1 MRHTRGITLLEMM
14 VTVAIAC
21 ILLAAALMGI
31 QTPVNRQRENEATR
45 ELWASTL
52 RARQRAL
59 TTNQPVRIVVEENVP
74 RGDGTSRTVARWEQ
88 LRCDNEWDNASCPA
102 NGCENTT
109 CRANPDCCS
118 ELGPDIVI
126 PISMNASAIHGL
138 CYMPGT
144 GRPVS
149 PGDLTCMRDF
159 LDDLPALDAAAP
171 GNLRFD
177 FTSGR
182 QRSLI
187 QVEPRTGLANVLD
200 CNPYASTQNQVIE
213 CVN

>member
-14 VTVAIAC
+14 VTVAIAS

-52 RARQRAL
+52 RARQRAIS
-59 TTNQPVRIVVEENVP
+59 TNQPVRIVVEENVP

-88 LRCDNEWDNASCPA
+88 LRCDNEWDNAGCPA
-102 NGCENTT
+102 NGCENVT

-118 ELGPDIVI
+118 EVGQDIVI
-126 PISMNASAIHGL
+126 PVSMNASAIHGL

-149 PGDLTCMRDF
+149 PGNLTCMRDF
-159 LDDLPALDAAAP
+159 LDDQPALDAAAP

-182 QRSLI
+182 PRSI
-187 QVEPRTGLANVLD
+187 IRVEPRTGLTNVMD
-200 CNPYASTQNQVIE
+200 CNPHASTQNQVIE

>member
-14 VTVAIAC
+14 VTVAIAS

-52 RARQRAL
+52 RARQRAIS
-59 TTNQPVRIVVEENVP
+59 TNQPVRIVVEENVP

-88 LRCDNEWDNASCPA
+88 LRCDNEWDNAGCPA

-109 CRANPDCCS
+109 CRANPACCS
-118 ELGPDIVI
+118 EVGQDIVI
-126 PISMNASAIHGL
+126 PVSMNAFAIHGL
-138 CYMPGT
+138 CYMPGS
-144 GRPVS
+144 GRPVR

-182 QRSLI
+182 PRSLI
-187 QVEPRTGLANVLD
+187 QVEPRTGLANVMD
-200 CNPYASTQNQVIE
+200 CNPHASTQNQVIE